1 MEILT
6 FLFSLQIALQGP
18 TVPVFK
24 KQDCDLWLKYSSK
37 MVPRVHCPIGSG
49 DSETS
54 PVARQKSS
62 NQIEGDL

>member
-6 FLFSLQIALQGP
+6 FLFSLQIDLQGH
-18 TVPVFK
+18 TVLVFK
-24 KQDCDLWLKYSSK
+24 KQDCDLWLKYSHK

-62 NQIEGDL
+62 DQIGSDL